1 MEHEAMTTRRGEIEI
16 FADLERLTQEPGF
29 VYTFCLMTWFALWIS
44 PDEVTEIDWHQRPNN
59 EELSLLLGLLVKRSL
74 VLGEMPSEETLQ
86 RQADEATELL
96 DELHRRC
103 AFPAPGS
110 HGPSPDVRHEPVPN
124 LLETHREWMLSGQGM
139 VEPIFYG
146 GPGAYIFQYLKMAAK
161 RYSAD
166 EAWFQDELG
175 LSFSSILQIAE
186 GVHELSRD
194 RLQKVDLWSSHE
206 QICEDVL
213 AAMSFH
219 SEDIPGIERHTWDKF
234 VSVFSLVPGTVNRNL
249 VSIGA
254 CNKVHSH
261 PAVALSDGR
270 HWVPLLLNLAESI
283 YESPFYW
290 MMRDEQYKD
299 TASKNRGDVTEV
311 ITRALLVP
319 VFGSGRVHRGVV
331 VTKGKNRRTDLD
343 VLAVS
348 GNKALIVQCK
358 SQQLTLTSRSGD
370 EGMLRRD
377 FHRAVQHAYDQAL
390 RGKRA
395 LLQRDCK
402 FTDTTGNPV
411 QLPKEIDEVYIL
423 CVTGDH
429 YPAVITQ
436 TRFFLKKED
445 GEPEPVIMSVFDLDV
460 VSFYLRDRFD
470 FLYYIR
476 QRSNHENYF
485 IADNENAF
493 LGFHLRHKL
502 FPDDNAPLMK
512 IDQSYSQ
519 LVDAN
524 FQVTQGSWPHSPS
537 AEKLFHTWKN
547 PSFDQ
552 LVNSVKLLAK
562 RQPTR
567 HGAEENL
574 LFFLFDQ
581 AGAGADELINVVQRL
596 KRTTRQ
602 DGKMH
607 DTRLLMDGNGKGTT
621 IVSFPAP
628 AHPMQEEMMRRD
640 LQGIASAHK
649 YLSQADEWL
658 VLASFA
664 DSPYKFD
671 IFRYIKDPW
680 RPDPNLERLV
690 ETRLVSGRAVTASGE
705 RLGRNRQCPCGS
717 GQKFKRCCGQ

>member
-1 MEHEAMTTRRGEIEI
+1 MQTYYVVTAATTNGYPGDPAAPINRRCTQVRVSPFLVVAIPMVGPWNTSVVICNGRPAHHARRTRSKANGSSALNIDAHQWTRLASDTCTHPQLNSGSTGSNTSLVNDHSKTVPEPHQHSVERKTMEHEAMTTRRGEIEI
-16 FADLERLTQEPGF
+16 LADLERLAQEPGF

-96 DELHRRC
+96 DELHRWC

-110 HGPSPDVRHEPVPN
+110 HGPSPDDGHEQVPN

-146 GPGAYIFQYLKMAAK
+146 GPGAYIFQYLKMAAR
-161 RYSAD
+161 RYFAD
-166 EAWFQDELG
+166 AAWFQDELG

-219 SEDIPGIERHTWDKF
+219 SEDIPGIERHAWDKF
-234 VSVFSLVPGTVNRNL
+234 ASVFSLVPGTVNRNL

-270 HWVPLLLNLAESI
+270 HWVPLLPNLAESI
-283 YESPFYW
+283 YESPFYR
-290 MMRDEQYKD
+290 MMHDEQYKD

-311 ITRALLVP
+311 ITRDLLVP

-358 SQQLTLTSRSGD
+358 SQQLTLTARSGD

-445 GEPEPVIMSVFDLDV
+445 GEPDPVIMSVFDLDV
-460 VSFYLRDRFD
+460 VSFYL
-470 FLYYIR
+470 
-476 QRSNHENYF
+476 SWS
-485 IADNENAF
+485 
-493 LGFHLRHKL
+493 LR
-502 FPDDNAPLMK
+502 K
-512 IDQSYSQ
+512 I
-519 LVDAN
+519 
-524 FQVTQGSWPHSPS
+524 
-537 AEKLFHTWKN
+537 
-547 PSFDQ
+547 
-552 LVNSVKLLAK
+552 
-562 RQPTR
+562 
-567 HGAEENL
+567 
-574 LFFLFDQ
+574 
-581 AGAGADELINVVQRL
+581 
-596 KRTTRQ
+596 
-602 DGKMH
+602 
-607 DTRLLMDGNGKGTT
+607 
-621 IVSFPAP
+621 
-628 AHPMQEEMMRRD
+628 
-640 LQGIASAHK
+640 
-649 YLSQADEWL
+649 
-658 VLASFA
+658 
-664 DSPYKFD
+664 
-671 IFRYIKDPW
+671 
-680 RPDPNLERLV
+680 
-690 ETRLVSGRAVTASGE
+690 
-705 RLGRNRQCPCGS
+705 
-717 GQKFKRCCGQ
+717 